1 MKKEFRSILPFLV
14 MISCILFTGCGPTE
28 QLGDERF
35 FGSWRFK
42 HGRVHTIITFRANS
56 TWISDIRIAD
66 RFEKIVDKKG
76 NIEGKWAVEAG
87 SLKMTPL
94 ESGFESEWKVGK
106 TYNYEIVEVNKD
118 FLRLKDDLGRV
129 RNWTRVR
136 GQKKEGKDASVSKV
150 NVGPIV
156 VNVKK
161 SKKYIKDRY
170 LCIDLQLVLSIDGAE
185 QPIPKIHPRVR
196 EAAILNMSYLTYDEL
211 NTNKKIGDL
220 KTKIKRILNPYM
232 QGAIDEVIIN
242 DIAVTRKW
250 DIVEEFLS
258 KYGEEAMKL
267 AEPGE
272 PPKPPEPEDEPED
285 EPDESGESEE
295 TPEENKN
302 EKIES

>member
-1 MKKEFRSILPFLV
+1 MKIEFRSILPFLL
-14 MISCILFTGCGPTE
+14 MISCILFTGCGSTE

-35 FGSWRFK
+35 LGSWRFK

-94 ESGFESEWKVGK
+94 KSGFESEWKVGK

-118 FLRLKDDLGRV
+118 FLRLKDTLGRV
-129 RNWTRVR
+129 RNWIRVR

-272 PPKPPEPEDEPED
+272 PPKPPEPEG
-285 EPDESGESEE
+285 ESGESEE
-295 TPEENKN
+295 TPEDNKS